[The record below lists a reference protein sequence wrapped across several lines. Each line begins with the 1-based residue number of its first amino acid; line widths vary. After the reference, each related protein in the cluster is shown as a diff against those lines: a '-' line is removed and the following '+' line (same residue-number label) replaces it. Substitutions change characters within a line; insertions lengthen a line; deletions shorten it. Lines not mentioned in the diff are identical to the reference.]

1 MNSRSGPSA
10 FSLARVTISRPF
22 CQVVITVNAT
32 TPMSSGSQAPCTSLV
47 RFAAKNIRSTSSRT
61 PPPIS
66 TTHSGHPHRVR
77 A

>member
-22 CQVVITVNAT
+22 SQVVITVKAT
-32 TPMSSGSQAPCTSLV
+32 TPMSSGSHAPCTSLV
-47 RFAAKNIRSTSSRT
+47 TFAARNIRSTSRSK
-61 PPPIS
+61 PPPVK
-66 TTHSGHPHRVR
+66 TTHSGHFHRVR